1 MTPTLREAI
10 RFFAEHAGYYTPPG
24 RMACAKK
31 LALAEERARDLR
43 LRFAWEDEQRDEW
56 DGEYPL
62 ASTDL
67 LEWCA
72 CYDRAPSDDRWRNI
86 SGAPKARCLASLCMI
101 ATTGYRDPYRR
112 VVEAELASE
121 ALATLDAER
130 DAGDCARAEEMRGR
144 ATFAGVAP

>member
-10 RFFAEHAGYYTPPG
+10 RFFAEHAGYFTPPG

-31 LALAEERARDLR
+31 LALAEERAKDLG
-43 LRFAWEDEQRDEW
+43 LHFAWEEEQDEW
-56 DGEYPL
+56 DGDCPL

-121 ALATLDAER
+121 ALATLDAEL
-130 DAGDCARAEEMRGR
+130 DAIATLQAEELGAR
-144 ATFAGVAP
+144 ATFAGPTP